1 VAGGA
6 GAGAEALSRRG
17 GTQGAAA
24 GLHLPSMLI
33 ASRGPDR
40 DLELWSE
47 IPKSSQRSTKLKYLY
62 IIVNM
67 TKLLVVLIVDSI
79 FCEQSTMC
87 RF

>member
-33 ASRGPDR
+33 ASRGPGTVM
-40 DLELWSE
+40 
-47 IPKSSQRSTKLKYLY
+47 PTVMKY
-62 IIVNM
+62 
-67 TKLLVVLIVDSI
+67 
-79 FCEQSTMC
+79 
-87 RF
+87 